1 MTTNANEKREVG
13 QEANAHL
20 QDVCAR
26 DEVGN
31 FGGGTSNFRGEWS
44 RINKTGDVKDECEEG
59 IQVHEQRQR
68 SQGSLVNWERF
79 LHIRTIKVL
88 LVENDD
94 STRHIVAALLR
105 NLNYEVIVAA
115 NGLQA
120 WRILEDLSNHIDIVL
135 TEVVMPYLS
144 GLGLLCKITSHEI
157 RKNIPVIMMSSH
169 DSMSL
174 VFTCLSKG
182 AVDFLGKPIRKNE
195 LKNLWQHIWRRCHSS
210 SGSGS
215 ESGTY
220 TQKSVKSKSCLKSE
234 ENRSSK
240 NEDNDMSTDLETDG
254 TDEDSDSQS
263 SWTKE
268 VDSSQAM
275 SARDQIAKSS
285 DSTCA
290 QLCSNAETCT
300 KRLAHESS
308 HEVYEENHEQIDNA
322 RRRKDLAIGKSKMVE
337 FQLNNPNKVPSKL
350 PDTNKKSCSKLD
362 SYANKTRRVK
372 DLANH
377 SEHPYNKDKAIITN
391 TPSPQMVSED
401 HCKTRK
407 IKNKAFDNPKAEP
420 EMELNL
426 KRPRVAKDT
435 GKAIQTDHYV
445 SRDSDLSAIS
455 RYNTTLDGF
464 KTRDMIN
471 ISGSQET
478 VKDKSE
484 IRLCSD
490 GNLLCLGVKNNVDM
504 GSITNKLSINP
515 AVVSRNKVTT
525 SDKLEATS
533 VINDLN
539 LSSVFAQT
547 GMDLNCPPPQVILLK
562 TDDLASPALLT
573 PIRGS
578 PRELPVQHIH
588 HHHHVHHFHNMDREQ
603 LPSKIE
609 DLSYKKLTE
618 ESAQFRSLNVF
629 NGPVEGNTGNC
640 SLNKSGSGSKHGS
653 NGQNGSSTIVH
664 AGGTNVESDV
674 HIAGKGGS
682 GDASESDSGKKIEQ
696 NRSEHKEASLTKFRQ
711 KKERRLGNKARYVSK
726 KRLAE

>member
-1 MTTNANEKREVG
+1 MTTSVNEKREAE
-13 QEANAHL
+13 QEANGHL
-20 QDVCAR
+20 QDVSAR
-26 DEVGN
+26 NEVGN
-31 FGGGTSNFRGEWS
+31 LGGGTSNFRGEWS
-44 RINKTGDVKDECEEG
+44 RINKTKDLKDGCEEG
-59 IQVHEQRQR
+59 IQVHEQKQR

-94 STRHIVAALLR
+94 STRHVVAALLR

-135 TEVVMPYLS
+135 TEVVMPHLS

-169 DSMSL
+169 DSMGL

-220 TQKSVKSKSCLKSE
+220 TPKSVKSKSGLKSE
-234 ENRSSK
+234 ENSSSK
-240 NEDNDMSTDLETDG
+240 NEDKDMSTDLETDG

-300 KRLAHESS
+300 KIMAHEIT
-308 HEVYEENHEQIDNA
+308 HEVHKENHEQIDNV
-322 RRRKDLAIGKSKMVE
+322 RHRKYLAIGKSKMVE
-337 FQLNNPNKVPSKL
+337 SQPNDANKVPSKL
-350 PDTNKKSCSKLD
+350 PDTNKISCSKLD
-362 SYANKTRRVK
+362 SYANKTRRGK

-377 SEHPYNKDKAIITN
+377 SEHPFNKDKAIITN
-391 TPSPQMVSED
+391 IPSPQMASED
-401 HCKTRK
+401 HTRTRK
-407 IKNKAFDNPKAEP
+407 NKKKAFNNPKAEP

-426 KRPRVAKDT
+426 KRLRVAKDT
-435 GKAIQTDHYV
+435 GKAIQTDRNV

-455 RYNTTLDGF
+455 RYNTSDGF
-464 KTRDMIN
+464 KMLDVIN

-484 IRLCSD
+484 IRLCLN
-490 GNLLCLGVKNNVDM
+490 GNLLCPGVNNKVDM
-504 GSITNKLSINP
+504 GSITDKLSINP
-515 AVVSRNKVTT
+515 AVVSRDKVTT

-533 VINDLN
+533 AINDLN
-539 LSSVFAQT
+539 LPSVFART
-547 GMDLNCPPPQVILLK
+547 EMDLNCPPQQVILLK

-603 LPSKIE
+603 PPSKIE

-618 ESAQFRSLNVF
+618 ESAQLRSLNIF

-674 HIAGKGGS
+674 HIAGKSGS
-682 GDASESDSGKKIEQ
+682 GDASESGSGKRIEH
-696 NRSEHKEASLTKFRQ
+696 NRSEHREASLTKFRQ
-711 KKERRLGNKARYVSK
+711 KKERRLGNKARYVNK
-726 KRLAE
+726 KKYAE